1 MQTLIELKNIE
12 KKYKNES
19 VITNL
24 NFSVS
29 SGEVIGIVGENG
41 SGKTTIM
48 RLIAGM
54 SYPDK
59 GSVNVNGKNITPGEL
74 AEDIGVL
81 IDTPVFLTNET
92 GFNNLYYLSKI
103 KNELSKEGIR
113 SVIKKVGLDPDLK
126 KKTKDYSLGMRQ
138 RLGIAQAI
146 MEKPKLIL
154 FDEPTNGLDVEGVNI
169 LEGIIHDLKS
179 EGTSFIFVSHNKEE
193 IERFCDK
200 VYRIVNKEL
209 IKEQKQKKWRIVLRN
224 TDDLTK
230 VLRLFPHSKLDTES
244 TTLAVIIKES
254 TEAEE
259 LESIL
264 KNKDINALEVVD
276 QS

>member
-1 MQTLIELKNIE
+1 MQTLVELKNIE

-24 NFSVS
+24 DFSVS
-29 SGEVIGIVGENG
+29 SGAVIGIVGDNG
-41 SGKTTIM
+41 SGKTTVM

-59 GSVNVNGKNITPGEL
+59 GSVKVNGKDITPGEL

-103 KNELSKEGIR
+103 KNELSKEDIR

-169 LEGIIHDLKS
+169 LEGIINELKL

-200 VYRIVNKEL
+200 VYRIVNKQL
-209 IKEQKQKKWRIVLRN
+209 ITERIQKQWRIVLRN
-224 TDDLTK
+224 TDDLTE
-230 VLRLFPHSKLDTES
+230 VLRLFPHGKLDTES
-244 TTLAVIIKES
+244 TTLAVIVKES
-254 TEAEE
+254 MERDEI
-259 LESIL
+259 ESLL
-264 KNKDINALEVVD
+264 KSKNINALEVVE